1 MCHPC
6 DNNCQHVDVG
16 LCLLECLLNQSRP
29 VLHTREKELNSGGP
43 SSNDVNECDGHIT
56 HNSSLS
62 SSIFSSATSSSL
74 NSVPA
79 SPSTFSLAG
88 DSLFTSTKSPSES
101 LSSVDKL
108 KEYNA
113 DSSSDVVS
121 VCGSREPLS
130 DNALR
135 ITKCS
140 ELSVSLPKEPSLSVD
155 TCAFSQSSY
164 KECLNVEQ
172 SCSYP
177 GTQNA
182 KQSKT
187 FTIEN
192 INGAEELKIRSTDQ
206 KAAAQNISSKD
217 KDSSVGNDSKL
228 STTQCVEDLH
238 ANQSS
243 KLEAPDQDIQGPLS
257 GPSSDKVDTG
267 TATEDFFRTLLANLE
282 DQLAASQ
289 KDHHKLEQQIRKLE
303 ENLKQSEEEKRELQ
317 ADLGKFLFLEE
328 KAKRRGRL
336 LGGAAAVQEP
346 GK

>member
-1 MCHPC
+1 M
-6 DNNCQHVDVG
+6 
-16 LCLLECLLNQSRP
+16 
-29 VLHTREKELNSGGP
+29 HTREKELNCDGP
-43 SSNDVNECDGHIT
+43 TSNDVNECDSHIT

-79 SPSTFSLAG
+79 SPSTFSLG
-88 DSLFTSTKSPSES
+88 GNSLFASTKSPSES

-108 KEYNA
+108 KEYKV
-113 DSSSDVVS
+113 DSSSDVVY
-121 VCGSREPLS
+121 VCESREL
-130 DNALR
+130 
-135 ITKCS
+135 
-140 ELSVSLPKEPSLSVD
+140 SLPKEPSLSVD

-164 KECLNVEQ
+164 KECLNAEQ

-177 GTQNA
+177 GTQNT

-192 INGAEELKIRSTDQ
+192 VNGAEELKISSTDQ

-217 KDSSVGNDSKL
+217 QDSSVGNYSKL

-257 GPSSDKVDTG
+257 GASSDKVDTG
-267 TATEDFFRTLLANLE
+267 TATEDFFGTLLANLE
-282 DQLAASQ
+282 DELAASH
-289 KDHHKLEQQIRKLE
+289 KDRHELEQQIRKLG

-317 ADLGKFLFLEE
+317 AYLGKFLFLEE

-336 LGGAAAVQEP
+336 LGGATAVQEP

>member
-1 MCHPC
+1 M
-6 DNNCQHVDVG
+6 DNG
-16 LCLLECLLNQSRP
+16 
-29 VLHTREKELNSGGP
+29 ELT
-43 SSNDVNECDGHIT
+43 SNDVNGCVSHIT
-56 HNSSLS
+56 HSSLS

-74 NSVPA
+74 SSVPA
-79 SPSTFSLAG
+79 RPSTFSLAG

-108 KEYNA
+108 KECEA
-113 DSSSDVVS
+113 DSSCDVVYVS
-121 VCGSREPLS
+121 ESRKLLS
-130 DNALR
+130 DNSSR

-140 ELSVSLPKEPSLSVD
+140 GLSVSLPKEPSVPVD

-164 KECLNVEQ
+164 KECLTAEQ
-172 SCSYP
+172 SCSFSE
-177 GTQNA
+177 TQNT
-182 KQSKT
+182 KQSKP

-192 INGAEELKIRSTDQ
+192 INRPEELKISSSDQ
-206 KAAAQNISSKD
+206 KAAGQNISSKD
-217 KDSSVGNDSKL
+217 KDSSISNDSKL
-228 STTQCVEDLH
+228 SATQCVEDLC

-243 KLEAPDQDIQGPLS
+243 KLEDPLQSIQGPFS
-257 GPSSDKVDTG
+257 GASSDKVDTG

-282 DQLAASQ
+282 DELAASH
-289 KDHHKLEQQIRKLE
+289 KDHHELEQQIRKLQ

-336 LGGAAAVQEP
+336 LGGATAVQEP

>member
-1 MCHPC
+1 M
-6 DNNCQHVDVG
+6 
-16 LCLLECLLNQSRP
+16 
-29 VLHTREKELNSGGP
+29 NSGGP
-43 SSNDVNECDGHIT
+43 TSNDVNECDSHIT

-88 DSLFTSTKSPSES
+88 NSLFASTKSPSES

-108 KEYNA
+108 KEYQV
-113 DSSSDVVS
+113 DSSSDVVY
-121 VCGSREPLS
+121 VCESRELLS

-164 KECLNVEQ
+164 KECLNAEQ

-177 GTQNA
+177 GIQNT

-187 FTIEN
+187 FTVEN
-192 INGAEELKIRSTDQ
+192 VNGAEELKISSTDQ

-217 KDSSVGNDSKL
+217 KDSSVGNYSKL
-228 STTQCVEDLH
+228 STTHCVEDLQ

-257 GPSSDKVDTG
+257 GASSDKVDTG
-267 TATEDFFRTLLANLE
+267 TATEDVFGTLLANLE
-282 DQLAASQ
+282 DELAASH
-289 KDHHKLEQQIRKLE
+289 KDHHELEQRIRKLE

-336 LGGAAAVQEP
+336 LGGATAVQEP

>member
-1 MCHPC
+1 M
-6 DNNCQHVDVG
+6 
-16 LCLLECLLNQSRP
+16 
-29 VLHTREKELNSGGP
+29 NSGGP
-43 SSNDVNECDGHIT
+43 TSNDVNECDSHIT

-101 LSSVDKL
+101 LSPVNKL
-108 KEYNA
+108 KEYSA

-140 ELSVSLPKEPSLSVD
+140 ELSSLSVD

-217 KDSSVGNDSKL
+217 KDSSVGNDSKF

-257 GPSSDKVDTG
+257 GANSDKVDTE
-267 TATEDFFRTLLANLE
+267 TATEDFFRMLLANLE
-282 DQLAASQ
+282 DELAASQ
-289 KDHHKLEQQIRKLE
+289 KDHHELEQQIRKLE
-303 ENLKQSEEEKRELQ
+303 ENLKQSEEEKHELQ

-336 LGGAAAVQEP
+336 LGGATAVQEP

>member
-6 DNNCQHVDVG
+6 DNCQHVDVG
-16 LCLLECLLNQSRP
+16 LCLLECVLNQSRP

-43 SSNDVNECDGHIT
+43 TSNDVNECDSHIT

-62 SSIFSSATSSSL
+62 SSIFSTATSSSL

-108 KEYNA
+108 KECKA
-113 DSSSDVVS
+113 DSSSDV
-121 VCGSREPLS
+121 ELLS

-140 ELSVSLPKEPSLSVD
+140 GLSVSLPKEPSLSVD

-164 KECLNVEQ
+164 KECLNAEQ

-177 GTQNA
+177 GTQNT

-192 INGAEELKIRSTDQ
+192 INGAEELNISSTDQ

-217 KDSSVGNDSKL
+217 KDSSVGNDIKL
-228 STTQCVEDLH
+228 LTTQCDEDLG

-257 GPSSDKVDTG
+257 GASSDKVDTG

-282 DQLAASQ
+282 DELAASQ
-289 KDHHKLEQQIRKLE
+289 KDHHELEQQIRKLE

-317 ADLGKFLFLEE
+317 ADLGKFLFFEE
-328 KAKRRGRL
+328 KAKRRVRL
-336 LGGAAAVQEP
+336 LGGATAVQEP
-346 GK
+346 CK

>member
-1 MCHPC
+1 M
-6 DNNCQHVDVG
+6 NNGEPH
-16 LCLLECLLNQSRP
+16 
-29 VLHTREKELNSGGP
+29 
-43 SSNDVNECDGHIT
+43 SNDVNGCVSHIT

-88 DSLFTSTKSPSES
+88 DSLFTSTKSKSES

-121 VCGSREPLS
+121 VCGSRELLS

-164 KECLNVEQ
+164 KECLHVEQ

-177 GTQNA
+177 GTQNT
-182 KQSKT
+182 KHSKT

-206 KAAAQNISSKD
+206 KAAAQNKD
-217 KDSSVGNDSKL
+217 KDSNFVNDSKL

-257 GPSSDKVDTG
+257 GANSDKVDTE
-267 TATEDFFRTLLANLE
+267 TATNDFFRTLLANLE
-282 DQLAASQ
+282 DELAASH
-289 KDHHKLEQQIRKLE
+289 KDHHELEQQIRKLE

-336 LGGAAAVQEP
+336 LGGATAVQEP

>member
-1 MCHPC
+1 M
-6 DNNCQHVDVG
+6 NNGEPH
-16 LCLLECLLNQSRP
+16 
-29 VLHTREKELNSGGP
+29 
-43 SSNDVNECDGHIT
+43 SNDVNGCVSHIT

-88 DSLFTSTKSPSES
+88 DSLFTSTKSKSES

-121 VCGSREPLS
+121 VCGSRELLS

-164 KECLNVEQ
+164 KECLHVEQ

-177 GTQNA
+177 GTQNT
-182 KQSKT
+182 KHSKT

-217 KDSSVGNDSKL
+217 KDSNFVNDSKL
-228 STTQCVEDLH
+228 LTTQCVEDLH
-238 ANQSS
+238 ASQSS

-257 GPSSDKVDTG
+257 GANSDKVDTE
-267 TATEDFFRTLLANLE
+267 TATDDFFRTLLANLE
-282 DQLAASQ
+282 DELAASH
-289 KDHHKLEQQIRKLE
+289 KDHHELEQQIRKLE

-336 LGGAAAVQEP
+336 LGWATAVQEP

>member
-1 MCHPC
+1 M
-6 DNNCQHVDVG
+6 
-16 LCLLECLLNQSRP
+16 
-29 VLHTREKELNSGGP
+29 NSGGP
-43 SSNDVNECDGHIT
+43 TSNDVNECDSHIT

-79 SPSTFSLAG
+79 SPSTFSLG
-88 DSLFTSTKSPSES
+88 GNSLFASTKSPSES

-108 KEYNA
+108 KEYKV
-113 DSSSDVVS
+113 DSSSDVVY
-121 VCGSREPLS
+121 VCESRELLS

-164 KECLNVEQ
+164 KECLNAEQ

-177 GTQNA
+177 GTQNT

-192 INGAEELKIRSTDQ
+192 VNGAEELKISSTDQ

-217 KDSSVGNDSKL
+217 KDSSVGNYSKL
-228 STTQCVEDLH
+228 STTRCVEDLQ

-257 GPSSDKVDTG
+257 GASSDKVDTG
-267 TATEDFFRTLLANLE
+267 TATEDFFGTLLANLE
-282 DQLAASQ
+282 DELAASH
-289 KDHHKLEQQIRKLE
+289 KDRHELEQQIRKLG

-317 ADLGKFLFLEE
+317 AYLGKFLFLEE

-336 LGGAAAVQEP
+336 LGGATAVQEP